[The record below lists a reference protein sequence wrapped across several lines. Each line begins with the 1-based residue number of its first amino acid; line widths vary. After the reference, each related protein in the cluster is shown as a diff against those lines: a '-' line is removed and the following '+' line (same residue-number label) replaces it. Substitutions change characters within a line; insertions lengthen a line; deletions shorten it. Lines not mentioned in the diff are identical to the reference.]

1 MRDGTVSPPELA
13 GGTFT
18 VSNLG
23 MYGITE
29 FTAVINPPQAA
40 ILAVGA
46 MEPRPVVVDDRGK
59 IEARHRM
66 RITLVCDHRILYG
79 ADAAEF
85 LGPHP
90 RAARGAARA
99 GA

>member
-1 MRDGTVSPPELA
+1 
-13 GGTFT
+13 
-18 VSNLG
+18 

-40 ILAVGA
+40 ILAVGT
-46 MEPRPVVVDDRGK
+46 MEQKPVVVDDRGK

-66 RITLVCDHRILYG
+66 RLSLVCDHRILYG

-85 LGPHP
+85 LGRI
-90 RAARGAARA
+90 RALLEEPLALAL
-99 GA
+99 